1 MIERYSLPEMRRIW
15 SPESRIRKMIEAE
28 LAWLAVTA
36 RAKGF
41 EIAAPVS
48 AEALARRVTIRKVRR
63 RETRTR
69 HETVAFLEIL
79 QESVRDKNAARF
91 LHYGLTSQD
100 ILDNALALQ
109 TLEAL
114 GLLISDWKAVAAEIR
129 RLSRRHRGTWMAGR
143 THGVHAEPITFGL
156 KMAGWHAEALRNIA
170 RLKRS
175 AEEMGYGKFSGA
187 VGLFG
192 ALGPADERRALG
204 RLGLRPEPVAT
215 QVIPRD
221 RHAECMAALAL
232 SAMALERFATE
243 IRHLQR
249 TEVLEVEE
257 AFHLGQKG
265 SSAMPHKRNPVLSE
279 NICGLARLAKA
290 QSSAALQNGSL
301 WHERDMSHSSVERV
315 IFQDVF
321 LLLDFMLARFREILS
336 GLRVDAGRM
345 RQNLHA
351 LRGLAFSE
359 RVLLALIDAGMDR
372 KSAYGVVQKN
382 AMRCWS
388 GQAHFSEVLRRDPAV
403 RRRLSGRDLARCFEA
418 EAAGRR
424 AEAIMRRGGV
434 G

>member
-1 MIERYSLPEMRRIW
+1 MIERYSLQEMRRIW
-15 SPESRIRKMIEAE
+15 SPESRIRKMIEVE

-41 EIAAPVS
+41 KIAAPVS
-48 AEALARRVTIRKVRR
+48 AEALARRVTVRKVQR
-63 RETRTR
+63 REARTR

-129 RLSRRHRGTWMAGR
+129 RLSRRHRGAWMAGR

-170 RLKRS
+170 RLKRA

-192 ALGPADERRALG
+192 ALGPAEETRALR
-204 RLGLRPEPVAT
+204 RLGLKPEPVAT

-221 RHAECMAALAL
+221 RHADCMAALAL

-257 AFHLGQKG
+257 AFHPGQKG
-265 SSAMPHKRNPVLSE
+265 SSAMPHKRNPVLCE

-290 QSSAALQNGSL
+290 QLSAALQNGSL

-315 IFQDVF
+315 IFPDVF
-321 LLLDFMLARFREILS
+321 LLLDFMLARFRQILS

-388 GQAHFSEVLRRDPAV
+388 GQAHFSEVLRRDPSV